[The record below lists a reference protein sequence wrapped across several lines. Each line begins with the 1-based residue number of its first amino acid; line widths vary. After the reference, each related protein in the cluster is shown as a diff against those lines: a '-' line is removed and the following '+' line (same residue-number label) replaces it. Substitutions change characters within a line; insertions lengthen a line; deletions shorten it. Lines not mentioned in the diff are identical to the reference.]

1 MTRAIEL
8 APDNVKYYCQRAFL
22 SKPEAAIADYNKALE
37 LDPNNKYIY
46 LRRAESF
53 DKLEKYS
60 EALADFDRAIELLEN
75 FHGTT
80 ADLSDIE
87 YFIRVHFY
95 GARAEFY
102 WRRKNYAAALEDLN
116 QAVGVVP
123 YEKKTY
129 YERGVFYW
137 NIGEKKKAK
146 ANFIQASVAVKEME
160 RAVKRARRI
169 PKKFW
174 RKRKPIPARK
184 ESFLRPEDLKGIL

>member
-1 MTRAIEL
+1 MRRKNFTKSLIKPDNAEGWFKSGKSFAWFHRHNLTDETDDQACEYVTRAIEL

-46 LRRAESF
+46 LHRAESF

-95 GARAEFY
+95 GARA
-102 WRRKNYAAALEDLN
+102 
-116 QAVGVVP
+116 
-123 YEKKTY
+123 
-129 YERGVFYW
+129 
-137 NIGEKKKAK
+137 
-146 ANFIQASVAVKEME
+146 
-160 RAVKRARRI
+160 
-169 PKKFW
+169 
-174 RKRKPIPARK
+174 
-184 ESFLRPEDLKGIL
+184 